1 MPPKIARISGPFLCC
16 VVKIACYAHFE
27 PSPPF
32 PHSVGNWAPVYD
44 GVYVCLFE
52 TKAVLCDMPWQVQG
66 RKKKELPEC
75 EVFLFSLSLLTWPLL
90 SWGQWGDA
98 PVIPK
103 YKTRKP
109 RLSQESIEGYF
120 LRTIGT
126 FNWQEQADQ
135 AVKIQKSYRAAKVS
149 IVLRRGKGVI
159 AFLYLTLSRSIP
171 PRWYRIEY

>member
-32 PHSVGNWAPVYD
+32 PHVVWEIGLHCMMVC
-44 GVYVCLFE
+44 VCVCLRQKPCCVICLDRCRGE
-52 TKAVLCDMPWQVQG
+52 
-66 RKKKELPEC
+66 KKELPEC

-98 PVIPK
+98 PVITK

-109 RLSQESIEGYF
+109 RLSKESIEGYF

-126 FNWQEQADQ
+126 FNCQEPADQ
-135 AVKIQKSYRAAKVS
+135 AVKIQTSYRAAKVS
-149 IVLRRGKGVI
+149 TVLRRGKGVI
-159 AFLYLTLSRSIP
+159 AFLYLTLSRSPP